1 MRRTAVLPN
10 RLFPDDI
17 STCFIIKNT
26 DEKKD
31 DENCIEKTKELLKE
45 QGITGDMF
53 ITLDQL
59 KKEYKGEL
67 LYSSCGY
74 LSAKKQANGQ
84 VVYF

>member
-1 MRRTAVLPN
+1 VRRTAVLPN
-10 RLFPDDI
+10 SLFPEDI

-59 KKEYKGEL
+59 KKEYKGEQ
-67 LYSSCGY
+67 LYFY
-74 LSAKKQANGQ
+74 QPLM
-84 VVYF
+84 